1 MKNWVFLL
9 QRDKSEL
16 ASWRLLG
23 ANLSACLHWSLTG
36 AGWVAGS
43 WVRAGKGMRGGED
56 GNKKVTPAK
65 FTSPTHT
72 CTHVHTPRRGCAAA
86 LMRDPQELLG
96 RLLKERRDVEAGQA
110 GVWGAGGGAGG
121 AEVCLCGGERQPFVF
136 VGAAAVGR

>member
-1 MKNWVFLL
+1 
-9 QRDKSEL
+9 
-16 ASWRLLG
+16 
-23 ANLSACLHWSLTG
+23 
-36 AGWVAGS
+36 
-43 WVRAGKGMRGGED
+43 MRGGED
-56 GNKKVTPAK
+56 GNKKVTSAK

-72 CTHVHTPRRGCAAA
+72 CTHVHNPRRGCAAA

-121 AEVCLCGGERQPFVF
+121 AEVCLCGGEHQPFVF